1 MDIVNENG
9 ECLLLSWLSDELL
22 MIIFHGLKFRECL
35 VFASVCKRLCFIF
48 VNCSTLW
55 KLFLLRDLE
64 LTERGFGVILNEIK
78 HYWVSNINIV
88 SYRDCWI
95 DLRTQE
101 IFIEIS
107 QSKNCRVMRRHILIG
122 AEFSQDVLVKNTLD
136 RFSHK
141 ESFRILT
148 IQQTNSAQISLLLM
162 NECIGFTEPLLC
174 QRMANVYQ
182 KYKNEFLIDHCTK
195 DGVAVYWNHHMALRM
210 VLECSALIALSNY
223 FGLRCETSRK
233 SFRGAMAF
241 VSNVLERSR
250 FLAEKFKYE
259 IWEAFNFAN
268 VLPRRLISPPFPEL
282 FKKKY

>member
-1 MDIVNENG
+1 
-9 ECLLLSWLSDELL
+9 
-22 MIIFHGLKFRECL
+22 

-64 LTERGFGVILNEIK
+64 LTERGFGVILSEIK

-107 QSKNCRVMRRHILIG
+107 QSENGTVMCRHILIG
-122 AEFSQDVLVKNTLD
+122 AEFSQDVLVKSTLD

-141 ESFRILT
+141 ESYRTLT
-148 IQQTNSAQISLLLM
+148 IEQTNSAQVSLLLM

-174 QRMANVYQ
+174 QRMASVYQ
-182 KYKNEFLIDHCTK
+182 KYKTEFLVDHFTK
-195 DGVAVYWNHHMALRM
+195 DGVAVNWNDPMALRM
-210 VLECSALIALSNY
+210 VLECTALIALSHY
-223 FGLRCETSRK
+223 FGLRCETSRR
-233 SFRGAMAF
+233 SFPGAMAF
-241 VSNVLERSR
+241 VSTVLERAR
-250 FLAEKFKYE
+250 FLAEKYKYE

-268 VLPRRLISPPFPEL
+268 VFPRRLITPPFPEL
-282 FKKKY
+282 LCKKY